1 MEVWDLRRLLLL
13 REFADRGRLSDV
25 AAALSYSPSAVS
37 QQLAVLEKEAGTAL
51 LEPSGRGV
59 RLTAAGELLVE
70 HARQLLASGEA
81 ARADLARLMA
91 SDGELRGRVRFGT
104 LQSAAQR
111 LIIPVVHRLQGEHP
125 LLRFELREHEFEAA
139 IPELRLGGLDVVI
152 SDEYDGQARP
162 RPEGTATT
170 VLLEEP
176 LLVLLPSRHRLARPA
191 KPVALADLAADSWV
205 ASARGTGHH
214 AAVLA
219 HCRALGGFDP
229 DLRHLTN
236 DAMTQIEAVRSLG
249 AVGLLP
255 RLALPTRTSGV
266 AARPIAAGSARRRL
280 LAVTR
285 IGPRPPA
292 LDLVLREL
300 SAQAEA
306 RQ

>member
-13 REFADRGRLSDV
+13 RELADRGRLSDV

-37 QQLAVLEKEAGTAL
+37 QQLAVLEKESGTAL

-70 HARQLLASGEA
+70 HARHLLASGDA

-91 SDGELRGRVRFGT
+91 SDGELRGRMRFGT

-111 LIIPVVHRLQGEHP
+111 LIIPVVQRLQGEHP

-191 KPVALADLAADSWV
+191 KPVALADLAAEPWV

-266 AARPIAAGSARRRL
+266 AARPIAEGSVRRRL
-280 LAVTR
+280 FAVTR
-285 IGPRPPA
+285 VGPRPPA

-300 SAQAEA
+300 SAQAAA